1 MGDSAVDPELHR
13 SVTLNARSIPPRG
26 VPRLNLPL
34 TAGKHLL
41 EEELHPRCD
50 HLIGIR
56 RLEEL
61 QTLISGGEAAKLVE
75 EAKCPPE
82 QLFGDHDPLDL
93 VGVLIDLGAGP
104 QRSDRSSPVR

>member
-1 MGDSAVDPELHR
+1 MK
-13 SVTLNARSIPPRG
+13 
-26 VPRLNLPL
+26 LPL

-41 EEELHPRCD
+41 EEELHPRGD

-75 EAKCPPE
+75 EAKSLSE
-82 QLFGDHDPLDL
+82 QLLGDHHPLDL
-93 VGVLIDLGAGP
+93 VGAFVDLGGP
-104 QRSDRSSPVR
+104 SQGSSG